1 MLENNKEKLPLNSV
15 LGIGK
20 LLRDMRHLKGLT
32 LAQVAKDTGI
42 AEETVRRI
50 ECDQF
55 EPKISTLETLSNFYR
70 IDLIELIS
78 KRRPSDSLFSDAF
91 ISKVNRMINQQ
102 DFEGLRRFA
111 DEFLKTHKTSK
122 HHQHVALS
130 NFLYA
135 LKYIKFNPK
144 NGQDDTIMVLESLLL
159 DISPDYL
166 SSAEGNYPLPLE
178 VSCIL
183 VLSVV
188 YRQNQN
194 YDKAIALLTTT
205 IQRILGMPYLNMRFS
220 DYLTAAY
227 FNLAYTYHSMN
238 AHQKVIE
245 VVDKCFTEERVVFNK
260 KNMSYLLFRKGL
272 AMFIL
277 NEPSSQALIATS
289 LSLMTEDE
297 QVSIKKIMQE
307 QYGLSV

>member
-1 MLENNKEKLPLNSV
+1 MLENQNGKLNLNGG

-20 LLRDMRHLKGLT
+20 LLRDMRHMKGLT
-32 LAQVAKDTGI
+32 LAQVSSATGI

-55 EPKISTLETLSNFYR
+55 EPKISTLETLSNFYK

-78 KRRPSDSLFSDAF
+78 QRRPSDSLFSDAF
-91 ISKVNRMINQQ
+91 ISKINRMINQK
-102 DFEGLRRFA
+102 DYEGLRRFA
-111 DEFLKTHKTSK
+111 DDFLKTHKTSR

-130 NFLYA
+130 SFLYA

-144 NGQDDTIMVLESLLL
+144 NGQDDTITVLESLLL
-159 DISPDYL
+159 EMSPDYL
-166 SSAEGNYPLPLE
+166 SSAEGNFPLPLE
-178 VSCIL
+178 VSCML
-183 VLSVV
+183 VLSLM

-205 IQRILGMPYLNMRFS
+205 IHRILGMPYLNWRFS

-227 FNLAYTYHSMN
+227 FNLAYTHHSMN
-238 AHQKVIE
+238 AHQKVVE
-245 VVDKCFTEERVVFNK
+245 VVDKCFFEERVVFNK

-272 AMFIL
+272 ALHFLGDSNATAIL
-277 NEPSSQALIATS
+277 TTS
-289 LSLMTEDE
+289 LSLMNADE
-297 QVSIKKIMQE
+297 RENIIKVMAD
-307 QYGLSV
+307 QYGLVV